1 MSRALLLA
9 SLVLAVTTACKRE
22 SSAGLPPAKEWS
34 ASNPAPEAV
43 PPAADPSNPHAGVG
57 TDPSNPHGGMGT
69 DPSNPHAGVPGMSGG
84 NGMPSAQPTAPRSL
98 DKLPDGRYVLGSWA
112 FKLPDGWAVK
122 PVTSEM
128 RAADITIAADAEI
141 IVYYFGES
149 GAGSVQDNVD
159 RWLGQLTTADG
170 KPAKDTAK
178 IEAAK
183 VAGQDATLITA
194 VGKYDADSMMAGQA
208 ATHLPDA
215 ELMAAIINSPMGPFY
230 FKGIG
235 NRATMEANTAKWK
248 GMLASFEIKH

>member
-1 MSRALLLA
+1 MSRALLVA
-9 SLVLAVTTACKRE
+9 SLLVTAVTAVNAVTACKRE

-34 ASNPAPEAV
+34 ASKDTAPEAV
-43 PPAADPSNPHAGVG
+43 PPGTDPANPHGAGANPHAGAVN
-57 TDPSNPHGGMGT
+57 PSMGT

-159 RWLGQLTTADG
+159 RWL
-170 KPAKDTAK
+170 
-178 IEAAK
+178 
-183 VAGQDATLITA
+183 
-194 VGKYDADSMMAGQA
+194 
-208 ATHLPDA
+208 
-215 ELMAAIINSPMGPFY
+215 
-230 FKGIG
+230 
-235 NRATMEANTAKWK
+235 
-248 GMLASFEIKH
+248 